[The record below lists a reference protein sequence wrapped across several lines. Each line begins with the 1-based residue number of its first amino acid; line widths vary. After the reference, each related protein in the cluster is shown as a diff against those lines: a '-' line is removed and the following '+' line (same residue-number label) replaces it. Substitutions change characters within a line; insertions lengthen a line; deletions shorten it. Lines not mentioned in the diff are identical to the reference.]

1 MNDRARR
8 AQEEWQRERPDID
21 ANVMA
26 LVGRLLQATHLL
38 ERNWFLPLAAQFE
51 LHQGEFDVI
60 ATLRRSGSPYAMTPT
75 DLHEGLMLSSGAMT
89 SRLDRLERKGL
100 IERVPSPNDRRS
112 TLVRLTPAG
121 LALIDK
127 LLPLHVANEQ
137 QALASLTQKEQAQL
151 DGLLA
156 KLLVGLGRKP
166 GGERSP

>member
-60 ATLRRSGSPYAMTPT
+60 ATLRRSGNPYAMTPT

-166 GGERSP
+166 GD

>member
-21 ANVMA
+21 ANVIA

-166 GGERSP
+166 GD